1 VPTDPISNR
10 DARILKPP
18 GLPADSTNEA
28 VACERGPLEGLRRP
42 IHLSPRASK
51 EGKNMNKISST
62 LALLIAGVLILSLSS
77 PLVAWAEEPGPAA
90 LEPPAA
96 DAPQIE
102 RFEYWRAR
110 GDAAIARLQQA
121 EAERDE
127 AQAAVSRMRRRNH
140 PRGVRRQ
147 ELQAELVKAQEA
159 YEAARHHLEI
169 DLPAEA
175 RRSGAPRHWVGKR
188 S

>member
-1 VPTDPISNR
+1 MKKV
-10 DARILKPP
+10 
-18 GLPADSTNEA
+18 E
-28 VACERGPLEGLRRP
+28 
-42 IHLSPRASK
+42 
-51 EGKNMNKISST
+51 ST
-62 LALLIAGVLILSLSS
+62 LGLLMTGVLVLSLSS
-77 PLVAWAEEPGPAA
+77 PLVARAEEPGPAA
-90 LEPPAA
+90 LQPPAA

-110 GDAAIARLQQA
+110 GDEAAARLQQA

-140 PRGVRRQ
+140 PRGQQRQ
-147 ELQAELVKAQEA
+147 EIQAELVRAREK
-159 YEAARHHLEI
+159 YEAARQHLEV

-175 RRSGAPRHWVGKR
+175 HGSGAPRHWVGKR